1 MRQHRQGA
9 IWWTIAKRALL
20 LGAGAVVIYTLSPL
34 LVDMFAS
41 FRGLED
47 VAWWWF
53 GLMILL
59 EVGSFAS
66 AWGLTRLAVPGL
78 KWSVAAMAQLA
89 ANSASR
95 LFPGG
100 ALVGTGLYYTML
112 ARSGT
117 KPGQAAAA
125 LTANSL
131 ISTMVLFALPAVAA
145 GIAVLT
151 VPLPAGLVPVAIGGL
166 IVFVA
171 LLGAGFL
178 TVKFDAPLRWA
189 TWAVGVIGS
198 WVAGLFR
205 RTMEVSPNA
214 VLARRDEIVM
224 VLGPNWYKATGL
236 AAMNWLLDYLVLVAA
251 LRAVGASPRLSIV
264 LLAYAA
270 AAVLAMIPITPGGLG
285 FVEAGLTATLTAAG
299 VPVGSA
305 LLATLAYRL
314 IGFWLPIPAGGV
326 AYWIFRRR
334 YPGSAEG
341 PPG

>member
-1 MRQHRQGA
+1 MRHHRRTA
-9 IWWTIAKRALL
+9 IWWTIAKRGLL
-20 LGAGAVVIYTLSPL
+20 LGAGAVAIYTLSPL
-34 LVDMFAS
+34 MVEVFS
-41 FRGLED
+41 SVGGLGS

-53 GLMILL
+53 GVMLLL
-59 EVGSFAS
+59 EAGSFAA

-78 KWSVAAMAQLA
+78 RWRVAAMAQLA

-100 ALVGTGLYYTML
+100 AVVGTGLYYSML

-117 KPGQAAAA
+117 EAGQAAAA

-131 ISTMVLFALPAVAA
+131 ISTMVLFALPAIAA
-145 GIAVLT
+145 GIAVFSA
-151 VPLPAGLVPVAIGGL
+151 PLPPGLVPVAIGGL
-166 IVFVA
+166 VVFVA
-171 LLGAGFL
+171 LLAAGFL

-189 TWAVGVIGS
+189 TRSIGVIAS
-198 WVAGLFR
+198 RVAGLGHR
-205 RTMEVSPNA
+205 KIEVSPNA
-214 VLARRDEIVM
+214 VLARRDEIVT

-236 AAMNWLLDYLVLVAA
+236 AALNWLLDYLVLVAA
-251 LRAVGASPRLSIV
+251 LRAVGANPRLSIV

-305 LLATLAYRL
+305 LLATLAYRM
-314 IGFWLPIPAGGV
+314 IAFWLPIPTGGV
-326 AYWIFRRR
+326 AYWVFRRK
-334 YPGSAEG
+334 YPAAVTEAGV
-341 PPG
+341 